1 MSRASEASRIEKVRA
16 LNDAFRK
23 NPFGG
28 LGKVVM
34 TQGVNM
40 LPGCFAYKALAAVMA
55 FSAFTRE
62 NDPHAEHDFVSVEV
76 EGHLVFS
83 KIDYYD
89 REMEYGSEDP
99 SNPDVTTRA
108 LTIMLADEY

>member
-1 MSRASEASRIEKVRA
+1 MSDRTEKIRA

-23 NPFGG
+23 HPFAG

-40 LPGCFAYKALAAVMA
+40 IPGGFSYKALEAVMT
-55 FSAFTRE
+55 FDAFTKA
-62 NDPHAEHDFVSVEV
+62 NDPHREHDFVSVEV
-76 EGHLVFS
+76 NGHLVFG

-89 REMEYGSEDP
+89 KDLEYGSEDP
-99 SNPDVTTRA
+99 SNPDVTTRV

>member
-1 MSRASEASRIEKVRA
+1 MSDRSAKIRA

-23 NPFGG
+23 NPHTG

-40 LPGCFAYKALAAVMA
+40 IPGGFSYKALEAVMKFDA
-55 FSAFTRE
+55 FSEA
-62 NDPHAEHDFVSVEV
+62 NDPYREHDFVSVEV
-76 EGHLVFS
+76 DGHLVLG

-89 REMEYGSEDP
+89 KDLEYGSEDP
-99 SNPDVTTRA
+99 SNPDVTTRV